1 MLIGSRFIGIV
12 DRHGEFEG
20 GTGTGLRLDP
30 DPAARPL
37 DNLLAD
43 GEADAVARV
52 FGASVQALKD
62 YENIVGML
70 GSDSDPVVAYAELP
84 VLACFFHL
92 YRNQRRIVAAELE
105 SVSNEILEDLRDL
118 RAIRPESW
126 KLSMGDHCTA
136 FLDGAGKR
144 LQNIFHRGIAVDAL
158 TASGV
163 PAYA

>member
-1 MLIGSRFIGIV
+1 MLIGSMFIGSM

-20 GTGTGLRLDP
+20 GTGTGLRLYP
-30 DPAARPL
+30 DPAARSL

-52 FGASVQALKD
+52 FGASVQALKY

-92 YRNQRRIVAAELE
+92 YRNHRRITSSELE
-105 SVSNEILEDLRDL
+105 
-118 RAIRPESW
+118 
-126 KLSMGDHCTA
+126 
-136 FLDGAGKR
+136 
-144 LQNIFHRGIAVDAL
+144 
-158 TASGV
+158 GV
-163 PAYA
+163 PHQILKNL